1 MTWSFFF
8 CHEPFI
14 SHAYTHTHT
23 HPRDSSSLQ
32 DSILHIVI
40 ALVNHALSSKRYQL
54 FEDLSDH
61 EFETLPW
68 TTIPNCER
76 DRKGAHILTRNFNF
90 RSGKSRKRRPGHGPR
105 RAIECP
111 FQLRWMKEFSLVVL
125 LFDVC
130 HSFDQGLNQKVH
142 LERTFDVCH
151 CCKNVI
157 TRICRKR
164 NTLTRMYRV
173 F

>member
-1 MTWSFFF
+1 MIIVF
-8 CHEPFI
+8 CHVPFI
-14 SHAYTHTHT
+14 LHAHTNVPHTRTYTHILVIHLRFKIPSCTLLLRWLTTHY
-23 HPRDSSSLQ
+23 Q
-32 DSILHIVI
+32 
-40 ALVNHALSSKRYQL
+40 VNGNQL

-68 TTIPNCER
+68 TTIPNCKR
-76 DRKGAHILTRNFNF
+76 DRRGAHILTRNFNF

-130 HSFDQGLNQKVH
+130 HSFDRGWTRRCTWKG
-142 LERTFDVCH
+142 RSMC
-151 CCKNVI
+151 VI
-157 TRICRKR
+157 VVKT
-164 NTLTRMYRV
+164 
-173 F
+173 

>member
-1 MTWSFFF
+1 MIVVF

-14 SHAYTHTHT
+14 LLVYTRTYTHTHT

-130 HSFDQGLNQKVH
+130 HSFDRGWTRRCTWKG
-142 LERTFDVCH
+142 RSMC
-151 CCKNVI
+151 VI
-157 TRICRKR
+157 VVKT
-164 NTLTRMYRV
+164 
-173 F
+173 